1 MATVSPQTATERS
14 DAVKP
19 RWYAGW
25 WSAARRSRSPNFG
38 PRPAGVVVSL
48 LVVHSISLPPGRYGG
63 PWIDDLFLNRLDGR
77 ADPYFESIRGLR
89 VSAHFVV
96 RRDGEL
102 VQFVS
107 CDQRA
112 WHAGVSSHRGHEN
125 CNDFSIGVE
134 LEGLEGESFEPA
146 QYDALVALS
155 RALARR
161 YPIDAVAGHEH
172 IAPGRKR
179 DPGSGFD
186 WRRFQA
192 GLTGAGLPDWDF
204 PESATRRNRRTA
216 E

>member
-1 MATVSPQTATERS
+1 MASPPTATERTG
-14 DAVKP
+14 AVKP

-38 PRPAGVVVSL
+38 PRPEAAAVSL

-63 PWIDDLFLNRLDGR
+63 PWIEDFFLNRLDGS
-77 ADPYFESIRGLR
+77 ADPYFESICGLR

-96 RRDGEL
+96 RRDGEII
-102 VQFVS
+102 QFVS

-112 WHAGVSSHRGHEN
+112 WHAGASSHRGREN

-134 LEGLEGESFEPA
+134 LEGLEGEAFEMA

-155 RALARR
+155 LALAKR

-179 DPGSGFD
+179 DPGTGFD
-186 WRRFQA
+186 WARLES
-192 GLTGAGLPDWDF
+192 GLVGAGLADWDF
-204 PESATRRNRRTA
+204 PDSATRRNRLTVK
-216 E
+216 

>member
-1 MATVSPQTATERS
+1 M
-14 DAVKP
+14 KP

-25 WSAARRSRSPNFG
+25 WSLARRSRSPNFG
-38 PRPAGVVVSL
+38 PRPEGVAISL

-63 PWIDDLFLNRLDGR
+63 PWIEDFFLNRLD
-77 ADPYFESIRGLR
+77 ASVDPYFEAIRGLR

-96 RRDGEL
+96 RRDGQL

-112 WHAGVSSHRGHEN
+112 WHAGASSHRGREN

-134 LEGLEGESFEPA
+134 LEGLEGEAFEAA

-155 RALARR
+155 VALARR

-179 DPGSGFD
+179 DPGSGFE
-186 WRRFQA
+186 WRRFQSGLAVA
-192 GLTGAGLPDWDF
+192 GLADWDF
-204 PESATRRNRRTA
+204 PDSATRRNRLTVN
-216 E
+216 